1 MQLGFFFGVPAY
13 FRVCFRIL
21 GREDVDLVDLA
32 MALDE
37 RPKTKKLLSLFEP
50 QFLIMRLKCTY
61 VPVFFLFSFTFSF
74 HPQGTNRVSGCIQN
88 GVSGCIQNGISGYLQ
103 NVLVCGVQLG

>member
-32 MALDE
+32 MALDW
-37 RPKTKKLLSLFEP
+37 RPKTKKLLSLFEH
-50 QFLIMRLKCTY
+50 
-61 VPVFFLFSFTFSF
+61 F
-74 HPQGTNRVSGCIQN
+74 HPQGTNWVSGCIQN
-88 GVSGCIQNGISGYLQ
+88 GVSGCIQNEVSGCIQNDVSGCLQ
-103 NVLVCGVQLG
+103 NVSVSGFQLG

>member
-32 MALDE
+32 MALDW
-37 RPKTKKLLSLFEP
+37 RPKTKNYSSCLSTFILRVRIGSQGAFRMESQGAFRMKSQGAFRMMSQGVFRMFLSLDF
-50 QFLIMRLKCTY
+50 
-61 VPVFFLFSFTFSF
+61 
-74 HPQGTNRVSGCIQN
+74 N
-88 GVSGCIQNGISGYLQ
+88 
-103 NVLVCGVQLG
+103 